1 MKRMGIRIAVLSGLV
16 SLLCACEKK
25 PLPAE
30 GENSTPEFYLD
41 AQVNGERVYLIAG
54 EENYFMYSSHY
65 LDTNRVYVLSANLR
79 QTNCNTPCGYA
90 ITVLINDKKTSDE
103 NEPIA
108 IHETLKT
115 GLYAYNDQ
123 FLPPLFYKAVLKPLR
138 RESAAENYRWVLD
151 GQEINAYSTSTV
163 LERGKTFTPTLY
175 FEDAE
180 GCSAEHSKHYR
191 VGNPLQSLIEVQK
204 EGLPDVLMYSFSSS
218 VKGSPPYQYTW
229 QFGDGTPASHS
240 ENPFHAYKNQ
250 GFYNAKLSIVDANHD
265 TCVSFYQVPA
275 FVDPRCEAN
284 FTTTFLPLPN
294 TKAYSSVTVML
305 RHPDGRTFSSKVL
318 GQSTDDYFEIL
329 EVSDYELNNQNEST
343 KKIKIRFHC
352 TVQNGADQ
360 IKIKNAE
367 AVLAVSFK

>member
-1 MKRMGIRIAVLSGLV
+1 MKRIGVRIAVVLGLIG
-16 SLLCACEKK
+16 LLWACEKK
-25 PLPAE
+25 SLPAKT
-30 GENSTPEFYLD
+30 ENSKPEFYFD
-41 AQVNGERVYLIAG
+41 AQVNGERVYLVAG
-54 EENYFMYSSHY
+54 EESYFMYSSYY

-79 QTNCNTPCGYA
+79 QTNCNTQCGYA
-90 ITVLINDKKTSDE
+90 ITVLINDKKTSEE

-108 IHETLKT
+108 IHEALKT

-123 FLPPLFYKAVLKPLR
+123 LLPPLFYKAVLKPLR
-138 RESAAENYRWVLD
+138 KESAAENFRWVLD
-151 GQEINAYSTSTV
+151 DKVINAYSTSTV
-163 LERGKTFTPTLY
+163 LESGKTFTPTLY

-180 GCSAEHSKHYR
+180 GCSASHSKQYR

-240 ENPFHAYKNQ
+240 ENPFHSYKNQ
-250 GFYNAKLSIVDANHD
+250 GFFNAKLSIVDANHD

-284 FTTTFLPLPN
+284 FTTTFMPLPN
-294 TKAYSSVTVML
+294 TKAYSAVTVML
-305 RHPDGRTFSSKVL
+305 THPDGRTYSSKVL
-318 GQSTDDYFEIL
+318 GQSADERFEIL
-329 EVSDYELNNQNEST
+329 EVSDYELNSKNEKT
-343 KKIKIRFHC
+343 KKIKIRFNC

-360 IKIKNAE
+360 LKITTAE